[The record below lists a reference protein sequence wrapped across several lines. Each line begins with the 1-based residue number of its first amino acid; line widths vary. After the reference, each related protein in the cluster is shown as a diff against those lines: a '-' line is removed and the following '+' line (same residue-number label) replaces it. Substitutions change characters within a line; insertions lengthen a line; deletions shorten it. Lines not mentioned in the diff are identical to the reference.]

1 VARRGGWGS
10 LSMPDSYSLCPVIQA
25 FEHFN
30 YKSESPIALVCW
42 ALCIILKH
50 MHAVQYVAPESIS
63 IYNVE
68 LRVESFWLNASVS
81 FINVFC
87 VLIIYVD

>member
-1 VARRGGWGS
+1 VGALFQYHSFSR
-10 LSMPDSYSLCPVIQA
+10 CPVIQA
-25 FEHFN
+25 FEHFI

-81 FINVFC
+81 FINFFC